1 LPAEGLTV
9 ELTRRR
15 EFSSIAGRIKL
26 RTTLSPLASND
37 LFDFVFKALPI
48 RRLLFI
54 EKVDDRLIE
63 FCRLLQVG
71 EMTAS
76 FDHS

>member
-1 LPAEGLTV
+1 VISFNHRRTSYDAKHPDASGLT
-9 ELTRRR
+9 
-15 EFSSIAGRIKL
+15 F
-26 RTTLSPLASND
+26 ND

-54 EKVDDRLIE
+54 KKVDDRLIE
-63 FCRLLQVG
+63 FCRLLQIG

-76 FDHS
+76 FDHG